1 MQPGMNFYSQ
11 LPDSYNLVVNTDHP
25 LVARIKEDAVKAI
38 GADVEKDFAA
48 LSEADAKI
56 KAVNA
61 EVKDNK
67 PTDEQKA
74 EIDAAQKSM
83 GDSRKALADKAAE
96 WGATQPLVRQII
108 DLALLASG
116 LLKGK
121 ELSEFVKRSVSL
133 L

>member
-1 MQPGMNFYSQ
+1 M
-11 LPDSYNLVVNTDHP
+11 
-25 LVARIKEDAVKAI
+25 KE
-38 GADVEKDFAA
+38 
-48 LSEADAKI
+48 
-56 KAVNA
+56 
-61 EVKDNK
+61 NK

-74 EIDAAQKSM
+74 EIDAAQKAM

-96 WGATQPLVRQII
+96 WGGKQPLVRQII